1 MLIDETKQ
9 EKANL
14 VIEEDFEM
22 VTSFEPEYID
32 GEVHSMFCG
41 LHVFFSWRIV
51 LHFTFTADNFLEHFT
66 FVSKLLNHCGG
77 IRVFRIRSIDDESIS

>member
-41 LHVFFSWRIV
+41 LHVFFFMAYCV
-51 LHFTFTADNFLEHFT
+51 TLHF
-66 FVSKLLNHCGG
+66 HC
-77 IRVFRIRSIDDESIS
+77 